1 MLEKIKS
8 AAADPG
14 MQELRTTIKDGF
26 PNDRC
31 NLSNAMRPFW
41 PVRERLAIDDTDGM
55 VVVGS
60 RVIVPKTLRQ
70 DVLRDLLL
78 IHQGATK
85 FRQRARTSVYW
96 PWNGILMAHD
106 TETRHMWTHVLEIGP
121 RQLRPLSPWTV
132 SLKNFTF
139 GPLLP
144 PCVPADKSGSNQ
156 WLPFYSTPI
165 SYRSLS

>member
-1 MLEKIKS
+1 
-8 AAADPG
+8 
-14 MQELRTTIKDGF
+14 
-26 PNDRC
+26 
-31 NLSNAMRPFW
+31 MRPFW

-96 PWNGILMAHD
+96 P
-106 TETRHMWTHVLEIGP
+106 
-121 RQLRPLSPWTV
+121 
-132 SLKNFTF
+132 
-139 GPLLP
+139 
-144 PCVPADKSGSNQ
+144 
-156 WLPFYSTPI
+156 
-165 SYRSLS
+165 